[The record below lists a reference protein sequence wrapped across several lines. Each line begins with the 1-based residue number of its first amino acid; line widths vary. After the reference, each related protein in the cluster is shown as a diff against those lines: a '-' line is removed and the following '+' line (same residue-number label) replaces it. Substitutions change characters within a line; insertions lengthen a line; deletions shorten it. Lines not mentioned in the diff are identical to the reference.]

1 VIDFGTWS
9 LRPEIFLRHVMLS
22 HELLSQSIGGR
33 LTGHTQFDG
42 ATDAFV
48 WGSIEG
54 SRYNNIHESP
64 TLRRRSGMDW
74 RLGLRLR
81 HRYRPTQRISGALE
95 VNRMA
100 AVANFYSFNGL
111 HLKLDHEWRLP
122 HGQYLL
128 SHLGYTFRGYS
139 GRNPFDGAGGDRRDH
154 QFRARVLYGVPI
166 LALHAGLPRFFDRTA
181 LTASVEAT
189 VNRSNVRNYDTT
201 NWKFAVGITKRF
213 DF

>member
-1 VIDFGTWS
+1 
-9 LRPEIFLRHVMLS
+9 M
-22 HELLSQSIGGR
+22 
-33 LTGHTQFDG
+33 
-42 ATDAFV
+42 
-48 WGSIEG
+48 
-54 SRYNNIHESP
+54 
-64 TLRRRSGMDW
+64 
-74 RLGLRLR
+74 R
-81 HRYRPTQRISGALE
+81 HRYLPSQRITAALE
-95 VNRMA
+95 VNRLA
-100 AVANFYSFNGL
+100 AVASFYSYNGV
-111 HLKLDHEWRLP
+111 HLALDHEWRLP

-128 SHLGYTFRGYS
+128 SHLGYAFRGYS
-139 GRNPFDGAGGDRRDH
+139 GRNPLDGGGNDRRDH